1 MQMKLT
7 FNSKWLT
14 VYCGVGVLP
23 APHACRVLVQPCLAQ
38 GFGDG
43 APLRSVCQAW
53 PCPGSQVTDALPF
66 RHQSGPKPRALL
78 LFGWIG
84 SYNHGLGANFQ
95 NACSEPRNSFPVE
108 VLTHRWRPSELET
121 LSQWSSSL
129 GLVALNLNH
138 TTNYS
143 DTSASYILSST
154 FLVFEIGVTLT
165 VTSIPST
172 W

>member
-1 MQMKLT
+1 MKLT

-78 LFGWIG
+78 LFG
-84 SYNHGLGANFQ
+84 
-95 NACSEPRNSFPVE
+95 
-108 VLTHRWRPSELET
+108 
-121 LSQWSSSL
+121 
-129 GLVALNLNH
+129 
-138 TTNYS
+138 
-143 DTSASYILSST
+143 
-154 FLVFEIGVTLT
+154 
-165 VTSIPST
+165 
-172 W
+172 